1 MPPSPTS
8 WSREQLFIARA
19 VPFIVI
25 ALAVLGACDRRQ
37 GALGDRSA
45 GADPAALAARGEGEV
60 EHGADHDTSRRP
72 PTGTTCGGRDD
83 CPSDQLCIE
92 SRCRHRATSVA
103 GEILTSSAHALAE
116 AGDWEGAI
124 QAYTEAAAAYQRANA
139 PVPADLLCEHATLLL
154 STATTPEAREIGAVR
169 ADACFRASL
178 PGFAPREEA
187 RRAVARLRFQGLDVS
202 LFDQDQPAE
211 RFFTQA
217 QSPPTVDAVVVEAA
231 ITGDEQPGV
240 VQVREQIDAD
250 AARRAI
256 AECFI
261 QDWEVRHERSAAGSL
276 VVRYSTR
283 MRDMGTYDAFEP
295 ELLVEKTTV
304 AEDGFEPC
312 VARALS
318 ANLVAPRSGR
328 VVAWQVPLEVAAR
341 IQ

>member
-1 MPPSPTS
+1 MSRERWTEPARVGRWTRAGLVCAALSTIASTCQRPTDDSMLGPTS
-8 WSREQLFIARA
+8 EAEAQSGPESDA
-19 VPFIVI
+19 
-25 ALAVLGACDRRQ
+25 
-37 GALGDRSA
+37 
-45 GADPAALAARGEGEV
+45 
-60 EHGADHDTSRRP
+60 TRRP

-83 CPSDQLCIE
+83 CPSDQVCVE
-92 SRCRHRATSVA
+92 SRCRHRHTSVA
-103 GEILTSSAHALAE
+103 GEILASSARALAE

-124 QAYTEAAAAYQRANA
+124 EAYSDATAAYEAAHA
-139 PVPADLLCEHATLLL
+139 PVPAELLCDQATLML
-154 STATTPEAREIGAVR
+154 STATTPEAREAGAAR

-178 PGFAPREEA
+178 PGFAPREET

-202 LFDQDQPAE
+202 LFDQEAPAT

-217 QSPPTVDAVVVEAA
+217 QSPPTVDAIVVEATL
-231 ITGDEQPGV
+231 TGEEQGGLV
-240 VQVREQIDAD
+240 DVRTQIEAE
-250 AARRAI
+250 AAHRAI

-261 QDWEVRHERSAAGSL
+261 QDWEVHHERAAHGSL

-318 ANLVAPRSGR
+318 ANLTPPRSGR
-328 VVAWQVPLEVAAR
+328 VVAWQAPLEVSAHV
-341 IQ
+341 Q

>member
-1 MPPSPTS
+1 MPH
-8 WSREQLFIARA
+8 RFIQRST
-19 VPFIVI
+19 
-25 ALAVLGACDRRQ
+25 LVLTLVVLSACDRRAV
-37 GALGDRSA
+37 GPTTGDPSGVDLTARSEA
-45 GADPAALAARGEGEV
+45 QVADDHEPAM
-60 EHGADHDTSRRP
+60 RRS

-83 CPSDQLCIE
+83 CPSDQVCVE
-92 SRCRHRATSVA
+92 SRCRHRSTSVA
-103 GEILTSSAHALAE
+103 GEILASSARGLIE

-124 QAYTEAAAAYQRANA
+124 QAYSDAMAAYQRANA
-139 PVPADLLCEHATLLL
+139 PVPAELLCESATLML
-154 STATTPEAREIGAVR
+154 STATTPEAREAGAVR
-169 ADACFRASL
+169 ADSCFRASL
-178 PGFAPREEA
+178 PGFGPREEA

-202 LFDQDQPAE
+202 LFDRPEPAE

-217 QSPPTVDAVVVEAA
+217 QSAPTVDAVVVSATL
-231 ITGDEQPGV
+231 TGDAQPGLD
-240 VQVREQIDAD
+240 QVREQIAAD
-250 AARRAI
+250 AAQRAI

-261 QDWEVRHERSAAGSL
+261 QDWEVHHERRATGSL

-283 MRDMGTYDAFEP
+283 MRDMGTYDTFEP

-328 VVAWQVPLEVAAR
+328 VVSWQVPLEVAAH

>member
-1 MPPSPTS
+1 MTPIPKLRDP
-8 WSREQLFIARA
+8 RA
-19 VPFIVI
+19 VVLLLG
-25 ALAVLGACDRRQ
+25 ALSVGGAACDRRTTGMGSEP
-37 GALGDRSA
+37 GASGSPMAPRGETEVADHERDHEA
-45 GADPAALAARGEGEV
+45 GA
-60 EHGADHDTSRRP
+60 RRP

-83 CPSDQLCIE
+83 CPSDQVCVE

-103 GEILTSSAHALAE
+103 GEILASSARALAE

-124 QAYTEAAAAYQRANA
+124 QAYTDATEAYARAGA
-139 PVPADLLCEHATLLL
+139 PPPAELLCESATLML
-154 STATTPEAREIGAVR
+154 STATTPDAREAGAAR

-178 PGFAPREEA
+178 PGFGPREEA
-187 RRAVARLRFQGLDVS
+187 RRAVARLRFQGLDVT
-202 LFDQDQPAE
+202 LFDRDQPAE

-217 QSPPTVDAVVVEAA
+217 QSPPTVDAVAVTATMA
-231 ITGDEQPGV
+231 GDEQPGLA
-240 VQVREQIDAD
+240 QVREQIDAD
-250 AARRAI
+250 AARRAV

-261 QDWEVRHERSAAGSL
+261 QDWEVRHERAATGSL

-328 VVAWQVPLEVAAR
+328 VVSWQVALEVGAR

>member
-1 MPPSPTS
+1 MPRRPPAPP
-8 WSREQLFIARA
+8 ARTPL
-19 VPFIVI
+19 VPIFL
-25 ALAVLGACDRRQ
+25 ALAGTVLALGACDRRP
-37 GALGDRSA
+37 GGPSPTT
-45 GADPAALAARGEGEV
+45 DPGGVDLAARGEAQV
-60 EHGADHDTSRRP
+60 EGPEPATRRP

-83 CPSDQLCIE
+83 CPSDQVCVE

-103 GEILTSSAHALAE
+103 GEILASSARALIE

-124 QAYTEAAAAYQRANA
+124 QAYSDAMSAYNRAGA
-139 PVPADLLCEHATLLL
+139 PVPADLLCESATLML
-154 STATTPEAREIGAVR
+154 STATTPEAREAGAAR
-169 ADACFRASL
+169 ADGCFRSSL
-178 PGFAPREEA
+178 PGFGPREEA
-187 RRAVARLRFQGLDVS
+187 RRAVARLRFQGLDVT
-202 LFDQDQPAE
+202 LFDRPEPAE

-217 QSPPTVDAVVVEAA
+217 QSPPTVDAIVVSATL
-231 ITGDEQPGV
+231 TGDEQPGL

-261 QDWEVRHERSAAGSL
+261 QDWEVHHERSATGSL

-328 VVAWQVPLEVAAR
+328 VVSWQVALEVAANV
-341 IQ
+341 Q